1 MPALTYLD
9 GLGLTTGLNNIG
21 APGKHLMSS
30 TSPCRRAQQSCLYLC
45 FQHRGCI
52 RSHFV
57 KTLVPVKAHW
67 KRTDGQTC
75 LSVWINAVFVSE
87 PPQAASTDL
96 YPDLYSLITSSKS
109 LSLSLSPSPSLLC
122 FSSTPV
128 CAFGRT
134 WAVYTVFCVLNTR
147 NAIFLFA
154 EINLKRLNC
163 SGVVRCVNDPFHL
176 QMEGTQSSSVNH

>member
-109 LSLSLSPSPSLLC
+109 LSLPLHP
-122 FSSTPV
+122 
-128 CAFGRT
+128 
-134 WAVYTVFCVLNTR
+134 
-147 NAIFLFA
+147 
-154 EINLKRLNC
+154 
-163 SGVVRCVNDPFHL
+163 
-176 QMEGTQSSSVNH
+176 SSVSLPLLSVLLVEHGLYIQYFVFWIPEMLFSYLQK